1 MFIQNRFSRIAA
13 WLVLAALVQP
23 CLGQMEPGGTRSPDP
38 KITEA
43 AGKIQ
48 QTLEPLLTKI
58 NESKPLA
65 AADIL
70 PGQGLLDEYKR
81 SFTQMDD
88 KQKAQYC
95 MLQAWISYYQNDIN
109 TAFMNASRACKL
121 DAANSDA
128 WVTQVAMSILA
139 DKKPMLP
146 RQPRPQR
153 TRPSNPNNPNAMM
166 GMGMEME
173 TTDPSQQ
180 MMQPGKLNFDLN
192 ALLIDAIGLKI
203 EGLNLTCLNGT
214 TFKYEPGQE
223 SLCALVWQEHAP
235 RTVSNEPN
243 TPGRRRPQSAQPQP
257 QPQPQPQMMEPMMME
272 PGMGGGYGM
281 DMFGGGFGG
290 DPFTAA
296 NMAYSRLFQMGLAS
310 GQVKFAAINLDAAAH
325 KQKLIDDVVKRP
337 WPWAVVMAS
346 DQQQKMPIELGV
358 LQGRRPVLIMTDKEG
373 TIRYAGPATGIIAP
387 MLMGKVTS
395 NGFSTFTA
403 IEGQPALPVIAVDP
417 NLLNKPTLT
426 DSNSLPKAKPTVQS
440 TPTVTPTTPA
450 VTQQTQTQFRQLSEE
465 EEIAAEQLLAPIR
478 GLFMKTGQR
487 RITSYKNAVDNCRE
501 IIRKYPGTKYAE
513 EARQLLRQIP
523 ENQRSR
529 YNITD
534 EELGL

>member
-1 MFIQNRFSRIAA
+1 MFIHRGFKWIAVF
-13 WLVLAALVQP
+13 LVLAVLVQP
-23 CLGQMEPGGTRSPDP
+23 SLGQMEPGGTRSPDP
-38 KITEA
+38 KVTEA
-43 AGKIQ
+43 VGKIQ
-48 QTLEPLLTKI
+48 QILEPLLTKI
-58 NESKPLA
+58 NEFKPIA

-70 PGQGLLDEYKR
+70 PGQGFLDEYKR
-81 SFTQMDD
+81 YFTQMDD
-88 KQKAQYC
+88 KLKAQYC
-95 MLQAWISYYQNDIN
+95 MLQAWVSYYQNDLN

-128 WVTQVAMSILA
+128 WITQVTMSILA

-146 RQPRPQR
+146 KQPRPQR
-153 TRPSNPNNPNAMM
+153 TRPGNPNNPNAMM
-166 GMGMEME
+166 GMEME
-173 TTDPSQQ
+173 TPDPGQQ
-180 MMQPGKLNFDLN
+180 TLQPGKLNFDLN

-203 EGLNLTCLNGT
+203 EGLHLTCLNGT
-214 TFKYEPGQE
+214 TFQYEPGQE
-223 SLCALVWQEHAP
+223 SLCALVWQERES

-243 TPGRRRPQSAQPQP
+243 TPGRRRPQSAQY

-272 PGMGGGYGM
+272 PGMGGGFGGM

-325 KQKLIDDVVKRP
+325 KHKLIDDVVKHP
-337 WPWAVVMAS
+337 WPWAVAMAS
-346 DQQQKMPIELGV
+346 DQQQKMPVELGV
-358 LQGRRPVLIMTDKEG
+358 LQARRPVLIMTDKEG

-395 NGFSTFTA
+395 TGFSTFTA
-403 IEGQPALPVIAVDP
+403 IEGQPALPAIAVDP
-417 NLLNKPTLT
+417 NVLNKSTLT
-426 DSNSLPKAKPTVQS
+426 DSNSLPNAKPTVKPAPTTAPT
-440 TPTVTPTTPA
+440 TPTVA
-450 VTQQTQTQFRQLSEE
+450 QQTQAQYRELSEE
-465 EEIAAEQLLAPIR
+465 EDIQAEKLLNTTR
-478 GLFMKTGQR
+478 DLFMRAAQR
-487 RITSYKNAVDNCRE
+487 RVTSYQNCVKNCRE
-501 IIRKYPGTKYAE
+501 IIKQYPGTKYAE

-529 YNITD
+529 YSITD

>member
-1 MFIQNRFSRIAA
+1 
-13 WLVLAALVQP
+13 
-23 CLGQMEPGGTRSPDP
+23 
-38 KITEA
+38 
-43 AGKIQ
+43 
-48 QTLEPLLTKI
+48 LTKI
-58 NESKPLA
+58 NEFKPLDA
-65 AADIL
+65 GEVLA
-70 PGQGLLDEYKR
+70 GQGILDEYKR
-81 SFTQMDD
+81 YFTQMDD

-95 MLQAWISYYQNDIN
+95 TLQAWVSYYQNDIN

-128 WVTQVAMSILA
+128 WITQVAMSILA

-153 TRPSNPNNPNAMM
+153 PRQGNPNNPNAMM

-235 RTVSNEPN
+235 RTISNEPN
-243 TPGRRRPQSAQPQP
+243 TPGRRRPQSAQP

-358 LQGRRPVLIMTDKEG
+358 LQVRRPVLIMTDKEG

-395 NGFSTFTA
+395 TGFSTFTA
-403 IEGQPALPVIAVDP
+403 IEGQPGLPVIAVDP
-417 NLLNKPTLT
+417 NLLNKSTLT
-426 DSNSLPKAKPTVQS
+426 DSNSLPRAKPTVQS
-440 TPTVTPTTPA
+440 TPTVAPTTPA
-450 VTQQTQTQFRQLSEE
+450 VTQQTQTQFRELSET
-465 EEIAAEQLLAPIR
+465 EEITAEQLLAPIR

-501 IIRKYPGTKYAE
+501 IIKKYPGTKYAE